1 MTDVGEQSFK
11 KIETAPVY
19 RLVFDAIEQ
28 QIVLGQLR
36 KGDLLPTE
44 TELAE
49 QFGVNRSTV
58 REGIRSLEQS
68 GFVERNAS
76 KRLQVTIPHFVDLAS
91 RASRALKLHAVTFRE
106 LWEASTAIEP
116 VTVRYAVERITPG
129 QIAELRRNLAAM
141 EKAIAR
147 VDRVVELDIEFHDI
161 LAQAACN
168 RALVLAREPIS
179 LLFMPAG
186 RAILPKLRTQGR
198 IVSAHRAILEAVERR
213 DAMEAET
220 WMRRHMEDF
229 RRGFERTGLDIDLP
243 LDQI

>member
-1 MTDVGEQSFK
+1 MSEQTFK
-11 KIETAPVY
+11 KLDAAPVY
-19 RLVFDAIEQ
+19 RLVYDAIEQ

-36 KGDLLPTE
+36 KGDMLPTE

-58 REGIRSLEQS
+58 REGIRLLEQS
-68 GFVERNAS
+68 GLVERMAS
-76 KRLQVTIPHFVDLAS
+76 KRLQVTIPHFIDLAS

-106 LWEASTAIEP
+106 LWEASAAIEP
-116 VTVRYAVERITPG
+116 VAARYAAERITAD
-129 QIAELRRNLAAM
+129 QLADLDRNIDAM
-141 EKAIAR
+141 EQALTN
-147 VDRVVELDIEFHDI
+147 VGRVVELDIEFHDI
-161 LAQAACN
+161 LAQAARN

-198 IVSAHRAILEAVERR
+198 ILDAHRAIVKAIRRR
-213 DAMEAET
+213 DVVDAEA

-229 RRGFERTGLDIDLP
+229 RRGFEQTHLDLDMP
-243 LDQI
+243 LDRV